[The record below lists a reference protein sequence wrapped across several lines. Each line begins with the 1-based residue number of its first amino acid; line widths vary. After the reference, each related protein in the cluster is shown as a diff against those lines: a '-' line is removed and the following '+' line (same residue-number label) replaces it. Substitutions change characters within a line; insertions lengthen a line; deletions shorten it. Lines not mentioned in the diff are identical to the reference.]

1 MLRKLMRYDFRAVVG
16 LWWIPAVTLLALA
29 PLTGLFIYLSGNT
42 TSYSPMSV
50 TIGAIMGVLVFL
62 YIVTFVAAILLTL
75 FFCHRR
81 LYCNFYTDEGYLTFT
96 LPVPRR
102 ILLLSKTLVTYL
114 VTLATLVVCAGSLS
128 LLAVTSGHGKRIFGA
143 IGKWFGGLFD
153 QFGGVAALYIVEAV
167 VLILLF
173 VAYLQVLIQF
183 AITVGAVL
191 AKKHKILV
199 AIGIYYAAS
208 NVLELLLTLGAQF
221 IASFMGVAVVRFT
234 DLSLSRI
241 YGITGLLLLMGALF
255 VALIDAVLYL
265 VTLNLVER
273 RLNLA

>member
-1 MLRKLMRYDFRAVVG
+1 MLRKLIRYDFRAVVG
-16 LWWIPAVTLLALA
+16 LWWIPAVALMALA
-29 PLTGLFIYLSGNT
+29 PLTGLFIYISGNT
-42 TSYSPMSV
+42 NSFSPMAV
-50 TIGAIMGVLVFL
+50 AISAIEGVLIFL
-62 YIVTFVAAILLTL
+62 YIFTLIGTVLLTL

-102 ILLLSKTLVTYL
+102 TLLFSKSLVTF
-114 VTLATLVVCAGSLS
+114 TLTLTTLVVCAASLC
-128 LLAVTSGHGKRIFGA
+128 LMAVTSGSGKKIFGD
-143 IGKWFGGLFD
+143 IGDWFGRLFD
-153 QFGGVAALYIVEAV
+153 EFGGIAALYIVEV
-167 VLILLF
+167 ILLILLF
-173 VAYLQVLIQF
+173 IVYLQVLIQF

-199 AIGIYYAAS
+199 AIGIYYGAS
-208 NVLELLLTLGAQF
+208 KILELLLTLGAQF
-221 IASFMGVAVVRFT
+221 IASFMGVAMVRFT
-234 DLSLSRI
+234 DMTLARA
-241 YGITGLLLLMGALF
+241 YGIMGLLLFMGALF